1 MAPDDTSVLAFL
13 FLPRRYCPQK
23 QQVVFANGESYIVD
37 VVGHF
42 PAEERIGRLNGDVS
56 NLARSRITFQ

>member
-1 MAPDDTSVLAFL
+1 MDPGDTSVLAFE
-13 FLPRRYCPQK
+13 FLPRWYCSQK
-23 QQVVFANGESYIVD
+23 QQVVFADGESHIID

-56 NLARSRITFQ
+56 DLARSCITFQ